1 MATPRLNL
9 TPLQAALMIHH
20 ALRLSRPPREM
31 PPIVPG
37 VVHRLAED
45 PRDPDGVDRLHR
57 RLFGER

>member
-9 TPLQAALMIHH
+9 TAAQAALIYHH
-20 ALRLSRPPREM
+20 ALRLSRPPEVM

-45 PRDPDGVDRLHR
+45 PRDPDGVDQLHR
-57 RLFGER
+57 RLFG